1 MTRKLTT
8 GDIILME
15 TLRVLSKP
23 DFDTSGISNT
33 ARTRKLAAGDVAR
46 MATLRV
52 LSKPDFDTSGI
63 PNLEDLMDKLQA
75 HREKLGLPWPLEED
89 WLERRR

>member
-1 MTRKLTT
+1 MTRKPTT
-8 GDIILME
+8 GDVIL
-15 TLRVLSKP
+15 
-23 DFDTSGISNT
+23 
-33 ARTRKLAAGDVAR
+33 

-63 PNLEDLMDKLQA
+63 PDLEDLMDKLQA

-89 WLERRR
+89 WTG